1 MVAHYELSDAEV
13 DQLFGALADSTRR
26 DILRRTAGEEQSVSE
41 LAKRYRMSYAA
52 VQKHVAVLTAAQL
65 VVKRV
70 DGRERRIRAN
80 PDAIARAQ
88 ALLADYESLW
98 RSRVD
103 RLDDL
108 LSSDMTA
115 TDDSTAF
122 PPTQSG
128 A

>member
-1 MVAHYELSDAEV
+1 MVARYELSDAEV

-26 DILRRTAGEEQSVSE
+26 DILRRTVGEEQSVSE
-41 LAKRYRMSYAA
+41 LAQRYRMSYAA
-52 VQKHVAVLTAAQL
+52 VQKHVAVLAAAQL

-80 PDAIARAQ
+80 PATIARAR
-88 ALLADYESLW
+88 ALLADYERLW

-103 RLDDL
+103 RLDDF
-108 LSSDMTA
+108 LSSDTTA
-115 TDDSTAF
+115 TDDSNPF
-122 PPTQSG
+122 PTTQSG